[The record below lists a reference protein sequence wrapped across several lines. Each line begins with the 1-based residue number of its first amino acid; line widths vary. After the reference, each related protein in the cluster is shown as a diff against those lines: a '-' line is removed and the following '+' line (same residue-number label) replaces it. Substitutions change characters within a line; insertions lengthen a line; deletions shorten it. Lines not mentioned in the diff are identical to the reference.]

1 MEFGRLLTAMI
12 TPMRDDQSVD
22 LDAAARV
29 ANHLVETGSDGIV
42 VSGTTGESPTLTTR
56 EKLDLFRVVKETVAG
71 RATVVAGTGNYNTAE
86 SIELTREAEAIG
98 VDGVM
103 LVVPYYNNPPQ
114 EGLYQHFRTIA
125 ENTDLPIILYNV
137 PSRTVRNME
146 AATTIRL
153 AQVPNIVAIKEAS
166 GNLDQV
172 SNIIRST
179 PDDFRIYSGDDS
191 ITLPLMALGAYGI
204 ISVAAHVAGRNI
216 KRMIEAFVAGEHEA
230 AAKEHARLMPLFQAC
245 FVTTNPIP
253 VKAGVGLLGI
263 PTGPV
268 RLPLIP
274 ANESVI
280 STIRE
285 AMQDLGVLS

>member
-1 MEFGRLLTAMI
+1 MDFGRLLTAMI

-56 EKLDLFRVVKETVAG
+56 EKLDLFRAVKDTVAG

-86 SIELTREAEAIG
+86 SIELTREAEALG

-114 EGLYQHFRTIA
+114 EGLFQHFRTIA
-125 ENTDLPIILYNV
+125 DSTSLPIILYNV

-153 AQVPNIVAIKEAS
+153 SQVENIVAIKEAS
-166 GNLDQV
+166 GNFDQV

-204 ISVAAHVAGRNI
+204 ISVAAHLAGRNI
-216 KRMIEAFVAGEHEA
+216 KRMIESFVAGEHEA
-230 AAKEHARLMPLFQAC
+230 AAREHGRLMPLFQAC

-253 VKAGVGLLGI
+253 VKAAVGLLGI

-274 ANESVI
+274 ADEGVL
-280 STIRE
+280 STLRE
-285 AMQDLGVLS
+285 AMQQLELL